1 MKEMEIAAGN
11 QKKTVK
17 TFKPEDVQNGDLLTP
32 EQAYIYGHW
41 ESKNKSI
48 QLTNGTDILFP
59 LINPLK
65 ENHNV

>member
-1 MKEMEIAAGN
+1 MEIAAGN

-17 TFKPEDVQNGDLLTP
+17 TSDWQD
-32 EQAYIYGHW
+32 QW
-41 ESKNKSI
+41 EELNEREAAMYRKRESI
-48 QLTNGTDILFP
+48 ELTNGTDTLFP

>member
-1 MKEMEIAAGN
+1 M
-11 QKKTVK
+11 VK
-17 TFKPEDVQNGDLLTP
+17 TFKPERVQHGDLLTP

-48 QLTNGTDILFP
+48 QLTNGTDTLFP

>member
-1 MKEMEIAAGN
+1 MKEMEIGN
-11 QKKTVK
+11 RKKTVK

-32 EQAYIYGHW
+32 EQAYIYGRW